1 MAVAEK
7 KMDDDIILEVKNLKK
22 WFPIEE
28 KVFGKPTSFV
38 KAVDDVS
45 FSVKRGEILGLV
57 GESGC
62 GKTTISRT
70 ILGLTKLTSG
80 GIMFDGEDFSHLSKK
95 QLREERS
102 KIQMVFQDPYSSLSP
117 RMKVG
122 ETIAEPM
129 EIYHV
134 GTKASRKKKVED
146 LLEVVGLE
154 RNHAYR
160 YPHEFSGGQRQR
172 IGIARVLAADPKFM
186 ICDEPVS
193 ALDVSIRSQI
203 LNLLIDLRKQFGLTM
218 LFISHDLSVM
228 EYLCDRIVVMYLG
241 RVMEIANNKDLYE
254 KPAHPYTEALISAI
268 PSLDPEDKKRERIIL
283 KGDTPSPVDPPKG
296 CRFCSRCAYAQDK
309 CREEMPELVEIG
321 EGHSVACHFP
331 RL

>member
-1 MAVAEK
+1 MMMTRPTDEVTLEEK
-7 KMDDDIILEVKNLKK
+7 TIDASSTDEDIILEVKNLKK
-22 WFPIEE
+22 WFPIEN
-28 KVFGKPTSFV
+28 KVFGKATSFV

-62 GKTTISRT
+62 GKTTVSRT
-70 ILGLTKLTSG
+70 ILGLTQLTSG
-80 GIMFDGEDFSHLSKK
+80 EIMFDGKDFSHLTKK
-95 QLREERS
+95 EIREERR

-134 GTKASRKKKVED
+134 GNKASRKEKVED
-146 LLEVVGLE
+146 LLEIVGLE
-154 RNHAYR
+154 RKHAYR

-241 RVMEIANNKDLYE
+241 RIMEIAKNEDIYAH
-254 KPAHPYTEALISAI
+254 PAHPYT
-268 PSLDPEDKKRERIIL
+268 
-283 KGDTPSPVDPPKG
+283 
-296 CRFCSRCAYAQDK
+296 
-309 CREEMPELVEIG
+309 
-321 EGHSVACHFP
+321 
-331 RL
+331 